1 MMERVDPQVVQ
12 QRRETAWSVGAAFA
26 VMVAFFAIAPFVVY
40 PVFLMQA
47 LCFALFACAFN
58 LLIGYVGLVSFGHAL
73 YFGWASYLCAYVQ
86 KVGTLS
92 IPFWFGKLV
101 WIQIPLPP
109 HTPELAVL
117 VGTLTAALLG
127 YIAGT
132 VAIRRQGIY
141 FAMITLA
148 LAQMMYFFALRAPF
162 TGGEDGIQSV
172 PRGYLFG
179 HFDLSNEM
187 TMYAFVVVVVLAAF
201 LFIYRIIN
209 SPFGEV
215 LKAIRENE
223 QRAISL
229 GYRTDRYKLVA
240 FVLSASLAGL
250 AGSLKALVF
259 QLASLTDVHWTM
271 SGDVVLMTLLGGL
284 GTVFGPVVGA
294 FCIIA
299 MQNYLAPFGQWVL
312 VIQGVIFVVCVL
324 IFRRGIVGG
333 LGAGLRVKL

>member
-1 MMERVDPQVVQ
+1 MMERVLDPLVLQR
-12 QRRETAWSVGAAFA
+12 RRETNVSFA
-26 VMVAFFAIAPFVVY
+26 IGFAIMVALFVVLPFIAY

-73 YFGWASYLCAYVQ
+73 YFGWASYLAAYAAKTWHFQPEVAILI
-86 KVGTLS
+86 GTA
-92 IPFWFGKLV
+92 
-101 WIQIPLPP
+101 
-109 HTPELAVL
+109 TAAVL
-117 VGTLTAALLG
+117 GV
-127 YIAGT
+127 IAGG

-172 PRGYLFG
+172 PRGRLFG
-179 HFDLSNEM
+179 YFDLSNEM
-187 TMYAFVVVVVLAAF
+187 TMYVFVLVVVLAAF
-201 LFIYRIIN
+201 LLIYRIIN

-223 QRAISL
+223 QRTISL
-229 GYRTDRYKLVA
+229 GYNTDRYKLVV
-240 FVLSASLAGL
+240 FVLSATLAGL

-271 SGDVVLMTLLGGL
+271 SGDVLLMTLLGGL

-294 FCIIA
+294 FAVIA

-324 IFRRGIVGG
+324 MFRRGIIGE
-333 LGAGLRVKL
+333 LAAFLRVQL